1 MHKKQE
7 LKSISETLRSQF
19 QDFSKYI
26 ESTYR
31 HTDKSVP
38 TLVRPSSLTKTYQP
52 SQSTRLINNNFRT
65 RHFVQVSEI
74 PANLFSKAQI
84 FKNDSSKDYFSKS
97 SRQRAVTKSLY
108 EGSKPNKLK
117 EYADGRGEFINSS
130 LKTEDSSAQKLEDF
144 VKSLFLLSELSFD
157 IKITYD
163 IAHCIENDFKE
174 INQIGLFLTIE
185 EELQQILEKNYA
197 ENFETA
203 EFEVLRNVEK
213 CMGFVREIIRCLKK
227 SQMDDHAVLIE
238 MV

>member
-130 LKTEDSSAQKLEDF
+130 LKTEDSSAKKLEDF

-157 IKITYD
+157 IKMT
-163 IAHCIENDFKE
+163 F
-174 INQIGLFLTIE
+174 E

-213 CMGFVREIIRCLKK
+213 YMGFVREIIRCLKK